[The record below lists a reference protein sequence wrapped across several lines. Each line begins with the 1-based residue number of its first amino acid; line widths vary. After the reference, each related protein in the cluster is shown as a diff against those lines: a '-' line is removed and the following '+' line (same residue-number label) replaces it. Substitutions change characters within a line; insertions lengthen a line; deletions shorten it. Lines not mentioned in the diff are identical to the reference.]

1 MIERVLHPLEPV
13 ADAGS
18 RVLLLGNRKFLAL
31 EVTVTRRRLPFSK
44 RLENFVVRIWMG
56 YTAPGCR

>member
-1 MIERVLHPLEPV
+1 MVLWATTVSTLLKP
-13 ADAGS
+13 A

>member
-1 MIERVLHPLEPV
+1 MVLWATTVSALLKP
-13 ADAGS
+13 A
-18 RVLLLGNRKFLAL
+18 RMLLLGNRKFLAL